1 MTIKDN
7 FGRPIYHIRVSIT
20 QKCDLNCFYC
30 HKEGQDKATIEMTP
44 KEIYKIIEIASE
56 FGINKVKITGG
67 EPLLRSDLSN
77 IVNLISKIKT
87 VEDISLVTNARN
99 LTYERALK
107 LKNSGLTRI
116 NINLPSLNEITY
128 RKIVGRKLGSA
139 LEGINA
145 AAKAGLYP
153 IKINMVLLKGL
164 NDSEVN
170 SIIDYTKNYEA
181 VLQLIE
187 LEPLRMSD
195 NTYRKYFIPL
205 ENIENEIS
213 KEAKKLDIRR
223 AMQNR
228 RVYTLK
234 DSAKVEFVRP
244 VDNTEFC
251 LHCTKIRLTSNG
263 ELKPCLMSN
272 DGLVNI
278 LNPLRSGEPKSK
290 LRSLFLEAIKSREPH
305 CTEQKLK
312 AIPK

>member
-7 FGRPIYHIRVSIT
+7 FGRPVYHIRVSIT

-30 HKEGQDKATIEMTP
+30 HKEGQDKAQIEMTP
-44 KEIYKIIEIASE
+44 KEICRIIEIASE

-67 EPLLRSDLSN
+67 EPLLRSDLSK
-77 IVNLISKIKT
+77 IINLISKIGT
-87 VEDISLVTNARN
+87 IEDISLVTNARN

-107 LKNSGLTRI
+107 LKNNGLTRI
-116 NINLPSLNEITY
+116 NINLPSLNENTY
-128 RKIVGRKLGSA
+128 KKIVGRKLGPA
-139 LEGINA
+139 LKGINA
-145 AAKAGLYP
+145 ATKAGLYP
-153 IKINMVLLKGL
+153 IKINMVLLKGV
-164 NDSEVN
+164 NENEVY
-170 SIIDYTKNYEA
+170 SIINYTKNLKA

-187 LEPLRMSD
+187 LEPLRISYD
-195 NTYRKYFIPL
+195 VYKKYFIPL
-205 ENIENEIS
+205 ESIENKIS
-213 KEAKKLDIRR
+213 MEAIKLDIRR

-234 DSAKVEFVRP
+234 DGAKVDFVRP
-244 VDNTEFC
+244 VDNTEIC

-290 LRSLFLEAIKSREPH
+290 LRALFLETIKSREPY
-305 CTEQKLK
+305 CTIQKLK
-312 AIPK
+312 AISK

>member
-1 MTIKDN
+1 MVIKDN

-44 KEIYKIIEIASE
+44 KEIYKIIEIASG
-56 FGINKVKITGG
+56 FDITKVKITGG
-67 EPLLRSDLSN
+67 EPLLRSDLSK
-77 IVNLISKIKT
+77 IVHLISKIGT
-87 VEDISLVTNARN
+87 IEDISLVTNARN

-128 RKIVGRKLGSA
+128 RKIVGRKLGPA

-153 IKINMVLLKGL
+153 IKINMVLLKGI
-164 NDSEVN
+164 NDNEVY
-170 SIIDYTKNYEA
+170 SIINYTKNYEA
-181 VLQLIE
+181 ILQLIE
-187 LEPLRMSD
+187 LEPLRISD
-195 NTYRKYFIPL
+195 DTYRKYFIPL
-205 ENIENEIS
+205 ENIENKIS

-234 DSAKVEFVRP
+234 DGEKVEFVRP

-278 LNPLRSGEPKSK
+278 LNPLRIGEPESK
-290 LRSLFLEAIKSREPH
+290 LRSLFLEAIKSRKPY

-312 AIPK
+312 AISK